1 LRTRPLATSTPF
13 PYTTL
18 FRSLE
23 RLLGGCLLRST
34 LPSSALGRRR
44 NDRARIVIARQQAD
58 HGGGQIGSRRG
69 SAGGVAGLE
78 AVIGDGIGV
87 DQASGT
93 DHGPSD
99 VADSL
104 QILLHRPDVGVES
117 SPDDSA
123 P

>member
-1 LRTRPLATSTPF
+1 VRCAA
-13 PYTTL
+13 
-18 FRSLE
+18 LE

-58 HGGGQIGSRRG
+58 HGGGQIWSRRG

-93 DHGPSD
+93 DHGPID
-99 VADSL
+99 IEDSL
-104 QILLHRPDVGVES
+104 QILLHRPQFAVES
-117 SPDDSA
+117 YNEYSA
-123 P
+123 